1 MKGFYVSAAF
11 VGLAFAS
18 WIGFILINGM
28 RKRIARIN
36 QDRRERGSGSGTY
49 R

>member
-1 MKGFYVSAAF
+1 MKGFYVTAAF

-18 WIGFILINGM
+18 WIGFILVNGA

-36 QDRRERGSGSGTY
+36 QDRRERRSGNGTY
-49 R
+49 H

>member
-1 MKGFYVSAAF
+1 MKGLYVATGF
-11 VGLAFAS
+11 VGLGLGT
-18 WIGFILINGM
+18 WVCVILINGM

-36 QDRRERGSGSGTY
+36 QSRRDRRSGSGTY